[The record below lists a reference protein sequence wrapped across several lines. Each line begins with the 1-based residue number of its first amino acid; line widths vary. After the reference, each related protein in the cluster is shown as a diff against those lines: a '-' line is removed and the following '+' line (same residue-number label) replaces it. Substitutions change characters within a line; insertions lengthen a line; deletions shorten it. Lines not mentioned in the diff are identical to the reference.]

1 MKSKILAIQGD
12 SLNNLNPKTD
22 TTILLALE
30 AQRRN
35 YQIYYYRTK
44 NLTYIENKVTAKCN
58 EISFIENSKKFYK
71 IKRKKNLDL
80 SKVKVILMRQDPPFN
95 MNYITATY
103 LLEKLSKKVK
113 VINNP
118 KSVRDISE
126 KLYSTNF
133 TKFMPPTIFTQD
145 IEVIFRFFK
154 KFKKIV
160 IKPIH
165 GYGGNDVLLIKKRFN
180 KKLIQNFIKKNDH
193 IMIQKFLPEIKNG
206 DRRVFI
212 IGGKIK
218 GAISRI
224 PKKGSILSNMS
235 KGATAKIVK
244 LNKKETNISNMVS
257 KKLIK
262 NKIVLAGVDFIGSK
276 LNGDLNVTSPTGLK
290 TYKDLSGIDLSKDFW
305 NYVENKYAVN

>member
-1 MKSKILAIQGD
+1 MKTKILAIQGD
-12 SLNNLNPKTD
+12 SLNNLNLKTD

-165 GYGGNDVLLIKKRFN
+165 GYGGNDVLLIKNRFN
-180 KKLIQNFIKKNDH
+180 KKLIQNFIKKNEH

-235 KGATAKIVK
+235 KGAKAKIVK
-244 LNKKETNISNMVS
+244 LNKKETNISNLVS

>member
-1 MKSKILAIQGD
+1 MKTKILAIQGD

-103 LLEKLSKKVK
+103 LLEKLPKKVK

-133 TKFMPPTIFTQD
+133 IKFMPPTIFTQD

-154 KFKKIV
+154 RFKKIV

-165 GYGGNDVLLIKKRFN
+165 GYGGNDILLIKNHFN
-180 KKLIQNFIKKNDH
+180 KKLIQNFIKKNEH

-206 DRRVFI
+206 DRRVFV

-235 KGATAKIVK
+235 KGAKAKIVK
-244 LNKKETNISNMVS
+244 LNKKETNISNLVS

-262 NKIVLAGVDFIGSK
+262 NKIVLAGVDFIGGK

>member
-1 MKSKILAIQGD
+1 MKTKILAIQGD
-12 SLNNLNPKTD
+12 SLNNLNLKTD

-44 NLTYIENKVTAKCN
+44 NLTYIENKVTAKCD

-71 IKRKKNLDL
+71 IKRKINLDL
-80 SKVKVILMRQDPPFN
+80 SKAKVILMRQDPPFN
-95 MNYITATY
+95 MDYITATY
-103 LLEKLSKKVK
+103 LLEKLPKKVK

-133 TKFMPPTIFTQD
+133 IKFMPPTIFTQD

-154 KFKKIV
+154 RFKKIV

-165 GYGGNDVLLIKKRFN
+165 GYGGNDILLIKNHFN
-180 KKLIQNFIKKNDH
+180 KKIIQNFIKKNEH

-206 DRRVFI
+206 DRRVFV

-218 GAISRI
+218 GVISRI

-235 KGATAKIVK
+235 KGAKAKVVK
-244 LNKKETNISNMVS
+244 LNKKETNISNLVS

-262 NKIVLAGVDFIGSK
+262 NKIVLAGVDFIGGR

>member
-165 GYGGNDVLLIKKRFN
+165 GYGGNDVLLIKNRFN
-180 KKLIQNFIKKNDH
+180 KKLIQNFIKKNEH

-235 KGATAKIVK
+235 KGAKAKIVK
-244 LNKKETNISNMVS
+244 LNKKETNISNLVS

-305 NYVENKYAVN
+305 NYVENKYAVS

>member
-165 GYGGNDVLLIKKRFN
+165 GYGGNDVLLIKNRFN
-180 KKLIQNFIKKNDH
+180 KKLIQNFIKKNEH

-235 KGATAKIVK
+235 KGAKAKIVK
-244 LNKKETNISNMVS
+244 LNKKETNISNLVS

-262 NKIVLAGVDFIGSK
+262 NKIILAGVDFIGGR

-305 NYVENKYAVN
+305 NYVENKYAVS

>member
-1 MKSKILAIQGD
+1 MKTKILAIQGD
-12 SLNNLNPKTD
+12 NLNKLNPKTD
-22 TTILLALE
+22 TTILFALE

-44 NLTYIENKVTAKCN
+44 DLTYAENKISAKCYK
-58 EISFIENSKKFYK
+58 ISFRENIKKFYK
-71 IKRKKNLDL
+71 IKRKTNLDL
-80 SKVKVILMRQDPPFN
+80 SKAKVILMRQDPPFN
-95 MNYITATY
+95 MDYITATY
-103 LLEKLSKKVK
+103 LLEKLPKKVK

-133 TKFMPPTIFTQD
+133 FKFMPPTIFTQD
-145 IEVIFRFFK
+145 IEVIFRFFE

-165 GYGGNDVLLIKKRFN
+165 GYGGNDILLIKNHFN
-180 KKLIQNFIKKNDH
+180 KKLIQNFIKKNKH
-193 IMIQKFLPEIKNG
+193 IMIQKFIPEIIKG

-212 IGGKIK
+212 IGGKVK

-235 KGATAKIVK
+235 KGAKAKMVK
-244 LNKKETNISNMVS
+244 LNKSEIKISS
-257 KKLIK
+257 LIAKKLIK
-262 NKIVLAGVDFIGSK
+262 NKIIFAGVDFIGGK
-276 LNGDLNVTSPTGLK
+276 LIGDINITSPTGLK
-290 TYKDLSGIDLSKDFW
+290 TYKDLSGRDLSKDFW
-305 NYVENKYAVN
+305 NYVENKYAAN

>member
-165 GYGGNDVLLIKKRFN
+165 GYGGNDVLLIKNRFN
-180 KKLIQNFIKKNDH
+180 KKLIQNFIKKNEH

-235 KGATAKIVK
+235 KGAKAKIVK
-244 LNKKETNISNMVS
+244 LNKKETNISNLVS

-305 NYVENKYAVN
+305 NYVENKYAAN